1 MQNLVKQTVAKSS
14 NGGVATVAKESAT
27 DTQTQTVASIIY
39 FISGVI
45 EVALVFRFV
54 LKITGA
60 NPGSNFVSWIYGFTQ
75 FLIMPFQGIFS
86 SAATTGIEVRAVFE
100 PATLVAL
107 FVYALAA
114 WGIVKLIAIAAGQ
127 SNEEL

>member
-27 DTQTQTVASIIY
+27 DTQSQTVASIIY

-75 FLIMPFQGIFS
+75 FLIIPFQGIFS
-86 SAATTGIEVRAVFE
+86 STATTGIEVRAVFE